1 VNEGVHVLGGVAE
14 AKAGAEEG
22 VALGGALGVEAVVVF
37 VLVKQYSLVDVK
49 DVHVLRIFELI
60 LDLAIRDADPM
71 DVKRERIVRLMNH
84 FTVRGVNGMHTCLVF
99 EALGCSLY

>member
-1 VNEGVHVLGGVAE
+1 MRERGRARAGGVAE

-60 LDLAIRDADPM
+60 LDLAIVA
-71 DVKRERIVRLMNH
+71 VLWEGQELLVEFGVGCCIV
-84 FTVRGVNGMHTCLVF
+84 FV
-99 EALGCSLY
+99 